1 MQILEVST
9 FQGFLWIHFQKN
21 GVEDVAYYP
30 VNSDITDLELTALVK
45 AKLALL

>member
-1 MQILEVST
+1 MQILEVSM
-9 FQGFLWIHFQKN
+9 FSGFLWIHFQKN

-30 VNSDITDLELTALVK
+30 MTDSLTDKELTSFVK